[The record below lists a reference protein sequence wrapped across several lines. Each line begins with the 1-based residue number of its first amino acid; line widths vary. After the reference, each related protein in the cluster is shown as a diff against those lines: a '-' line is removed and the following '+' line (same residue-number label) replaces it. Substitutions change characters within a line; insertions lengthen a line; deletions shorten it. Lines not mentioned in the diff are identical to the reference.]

1 MNLHSLRS
9 ARLVT
14 FQGGMMGRR
23 GVGRA
28 GGVGGGWWVVGGE
41 LGMGVGCVRLGVGW
55 GVVGAAPMVG
65 G

>member
-1 MNLHSLRS
+1 
-9 ARLVT
+9 
-14 FQGGMMGRR
+14 MGRR

-28 GGVGGGWWVVGGE
+28 GGVGGGWWVVGGG
-41 LGMGVGCVRLGVGW
+41 LGMGVGCVWLGVGW